1 MINSF
6 FKSYWFNL
14 IMTLGFWIFGLL
26 IQWEFASNKMYS
38 NSERIFNFIFFSVF
52 TLISGYL
59 VITSLL
65 GVIKTWQN

>member
-14 IMTLGFWIFGLL
+14 IIALGFWIFGLL

>member
-1 MINSF
+1 MLNSF

-26 IQWEFASNKMYS
+26 VQWEYASNKIYS
-38 NSERIFNFIFFSVF
+38 NAERIFNFIFFSVF

>member
-1 MINSF
+1 MLHSF

-26 IQWEFASNKMYS
+26 IQWEYASNKMYS
-38 NSERIFNFIFFSVF
+38 NAERIFNFIFFSVF